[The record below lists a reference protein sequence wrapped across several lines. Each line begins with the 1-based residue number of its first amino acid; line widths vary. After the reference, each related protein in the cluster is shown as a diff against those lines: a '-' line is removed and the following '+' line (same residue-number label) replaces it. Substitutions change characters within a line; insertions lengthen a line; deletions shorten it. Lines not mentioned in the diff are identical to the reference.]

1 MPNNSFARALVYI
14 LLAGLIG
21 GLAMIAY
28 NLFTDK
34 SARRPAE
41 VHDVSA
47 PPVPEGEE
55 AKPPEAHAGPA
66 TPGKPLA
73 GDAAVAA
80 HICREGLLAGAEK
93 PGTLFG
99 HLAQVPASAGS
110 LTAAPSGFNVS
121 NCGTMNADMASAIT
135 AMRAA
140 AMAADPKIGRD
151 LVGVSCYRNDAK
163 QRDLYCRAD
172 RLASRGFQGQ
182 AFWVAP
188 PGFSEHATGRAIDF
202 GDRSRPDCNVNPCFA
217 ETAVGRWLANNAGRF
232 GFRMSFP
239 PGNSQGVA
247 SEAWHFL
254 YVGGSRSWGAA
265 PRPQSPRSSGANGGV
280 NSGANSGGGNGP
292 ENLLP
297 PSITIDPPSGDQVIT
312 PP

>member
-1 MPNNSFARALVYI
+1 MPQNAFAKALVYL
-14 LLAGLIG
+14 LLAGIIG
-21 GLAMIAY
+21 ALAMVAY

-34 SARRPAE
+34 PANRPRE
-41 VHDVSA
+41 VVDAADAPVRPDETHPDAKPVETVPGK
-47 PPVPEGEE
+47 PPV
-55 AKPPEAHAGPA
+55 
-66 TPGKPLA
+66 PGKPLE
-73 GDAAVAA
+73 GDMAVAA

-99 HLAQVPASAGS
+99 HVAQSPASAGS
-110 LTAAPSGFNVS
+110 LTSAPSGFNVS
-121 NCGTMNADMASAIT
+121 NCTTMNADMAAAIN

-140 AMAADPKIGRD
+140 ATAADPAIGRN

-163 QRDLYCRAD
+163 QRDLFCRAD
-172 RLASRGFQGQ
+172 RIAQRGYQGQ

-202 GDRSRPDCNVNPCFA
+202 GDRSRPDCNVNPCFGD
-217 ETAVGRWLANNAGRF
+217 TAVGRWLAANAGRF

-239 PGNSQGVA
+239 LGNGQGVA

-254 YVGGSRSWGAA
+254 YVGGSRNWGTPARAA
-265 PRPQSPRSSGANGGV
+265 PAPAERER
-280 NSGANSGGGNGP
+280 NSGP

-297 PSITIDPPSGDQVIT
+297 PGITVDPQPDGTTVISPT
-312 PP
+312 G

>member
-1 MPNNSFARALVYI
+1 MPKNAFARALIYI
-14 LLAGLIG
+14 LLAGIIG
-21 GLAMIAY
+21 GLAMVTY
-28 NLFTDK
+28 SLFMEK
-34 SARRPAE
+34 PANRPAVVTDASE
-41 VHDVSA
+41 GPVLPEGHPDKPAEIPTPVK
-47 PPVPEGEE
+47 PPV
-55 AKPPEAHAGPA
+55 
-66 TPGKPLA
+66 PGKPLE

-80 HICREGLLAGAEK
+80 HICRDGLLAATEK

-99 HLAQVPASAGS
+99 HMAQAPASAGS
-110 LTAAPSGFNVS
+110 LTSAPGGFNVS
-121 NCGTMNADMASAIT
+121 NCGTMNADMAAAIN

-140 AMAADPKIGRD
+140 ATAADPALGRN

-163 QRDLYCRAD
+163 QRDLFCRSD
-172 RLASRGFQGQ
+172 RIAQRGYQGQ

-217 ETAVGRWLANNAGRF
+217 ETPVGRWLAANAGRF

-239 PGNSQGVA
+239 PGNGQGVA

-254 YVGGSRSWGAA
+254 YVGGSRNWGTP
-265 PRPQSPRSSGANGGV
+265 PRPAATASTPRERS
-280 NSGANSGGGNGP
+280 GP

-297 PSITIDPPSGDQVIT
+297 PGISTEPQPDGSTVIT
-312 PP
+312 PTGG